1 MWCVRRMLEFYS
13 VRLQASVA
21 FGPPSMMRASRLCAA
36 LCVIVVAGCAT
47 PPPPP
52 AAPAP
57 VKPAAPAPLKEPPPP
72 PVNLQGF
79 PLPYRVG
86 FADGCS
92 TSRGT
97 AKKDDARFGSDGN
110 YRMGWQDGLAQCK
123 GK

>member
-1 MWCVRRMLEFYS
+1 MLEFYS
-13 VRLQASVA
+13 VRLQSSVA
-21 FGPPSMMRASRLCAA
+21 FGPLPVMRARRFSAA
-36 LCVIVVAGCAT
+36 LIAILIAGCAT

-52 AAPAP
+52 ATPAPAP
-57 VKPAAPAPLKEPPPP
+57 SQPAKPAPLKEPPPP

-79 PLPYRVG
+79 PLPYRAG

-92 TSRGT
+92 SARGSE
-97 AKKDDARFGSDGN
+97 KKDQARFGADGN

>member
-1 MWCVRRMLEFYS
+1 M
-13 VRLQASVA
+13 A
-21 FGPPSMMRASRLCAA
+21 FGLSRVVLVRCIFAV
-36 LCVIVVAGCAT
+36 LSTLVIAGCAT
-47 PPPPP
+47 SPPP
-52 AAPAP
+52 APAPAP
-57 VKPAAPAPLKEPPPP
+57 TPAPPAKPAPPAPLKEPPPP

-79 PLPYRVG
+79 PLPYRAG

-97 AKKDDARFGSDGN
+97 EKKDQARFGTDGN